1 MACTAGNLLVICLLL
16 CCCSAM
22 LHLELLYC
30 HHLELLHLLHLGKVV
45 PTSHLLL
52 LAHLT
57 QLLVERRIQY
67 SLAHITSLSTAWP
80 TSHHTTR
87 TRLAAQQLD
96 IYACYSV
103 SAVAVRIC
111 ISLLYSTV
119 ASVMPP

>member
-30 HHLELLHLLHLGKVV
+30 HHLELLHLLHVDKVI

-57 QLLVERRIQY
+57 
-67 SLAHITSLSTAWP
+67 
-80 TSHHTTR
+80 
-87 TRLAAQQLD
+87 
-96 IYACYSV
+96 
-103 SAVAVRIC
+103 
-111 ISLLYSTV
+111 
-119 ASVMPP
+119 